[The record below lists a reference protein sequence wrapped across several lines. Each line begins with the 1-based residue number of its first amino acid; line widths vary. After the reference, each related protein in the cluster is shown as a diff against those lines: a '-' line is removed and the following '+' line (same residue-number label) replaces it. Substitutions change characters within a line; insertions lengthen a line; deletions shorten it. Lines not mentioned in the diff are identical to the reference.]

1 MPRKTLYPMKKL
13 LFAVAA
19 SVLLLSGLPRMAN
32 ADVSVDFFY
41 DNLAG
46 GSWFE
51 VEGYGYCWQPDIAM
65 NDSAWR
71 PYADGY
77 WAYTDVGWTWI
88 SYEDFGW
95 ATYHYG
101 RWARLADYGWVWVP
115 GSDLEWG
122 PAWVSWRTGG
132 DYIGWAPL
140 PPRGPGIIYEGG
152 PIGATVDVEF
162 DIGPEFY
169 NFCDVRYIGE
179 PVLRQRIVP
188 VQQNI
193 TYINQTVNITN
204 ITVNN
209 NVVYNHGPDINVVN
223 QHSSRPIQRLRL
235 ERQENVDVTSAVKG
249 GGITK
254 VQGDSLVVAAPMKI
268 SKPTRSIA
276 PPQVKAKVESTK
288 MDRGWKGVDPN
299 EQARIKQQ
307 IKTEDRTKV
316 PPFGAGGRTEATGQ
330 AGASASPAAA
340 GTPAGAPGEKG
351 PRGRGGREA
360 ERGATTAPVTSPS
373 TSVPPAAT
381 PERGRGRGRG
391 GQEPVTTSPNPR
403 GTAGP
408 ANTPMPNERRG
419 GGLDRSRGGVT
430 PSERTTPAE
439 NATPNENLRGGGK
452 RKGPEE
458 RTTPAPMD
466 EGVQGGTTTNRPTKD
481 QNQREGRHRNIEEG
495 APGNP
500 PENIQ
505 GQGQNTNPPG
515 GGKPRKV
522 ETPPPGPQG
531 PQTTGAETPRGDRR
545 RPEGVTTPAGGAAG
559 SPAGERRHEA
569 KEKAS
574 PSPGP

>member
-1 MPRKTLYPMKKL
+1 MPHKTFHPMKKL

-19 SVLLLSGLPRMAN
+19 SVLLLSGLPRQAN

-51 VEGYGYCWQPDIAM
+51 LEGYGYCWQPDIAV
-65 NDSAWR
+65 NDPSWR

-77 WAYTDVGWTWI
+77 WAYTDVGWTWV

-152 PIGATVDVEF
+152 PIGASVDVEF

-209 NVVYNHGPDINVVN
+209 NVVYNHGPDINLVN

-235 ERQENVDVTSAVKG
+235 ERQENVDMTSAVKG
-249 GGITK
+249 GGITR
-254 VQGDSLVVAAPMKI
+254 VQGGALVVAAPMKI
-268 SKPTRSIA
+268 SKPTRSVA
-276 PPQVKAKVESTK
+276 PPHVKAKVESAK

-299 EQARIKQQ
+299 EQAKIKQQ

-316 PPFGAGGRTEATGQ
+316 PPLGAGGRTETTGQ
-330 AGASASPAAA
+330 AGATASPVPA

-351 PRGRGGREA
+351 PRGRGGRDTQP
-360 ERGATTAPVTSPS
+360 GPTTAPVTSPS
-373 TSVPPAAT
+373 TSGSPAAPEAGRRKGWVKEPGLT
-381 PERGRGRGRG
+381 PAPTG
-391 GQEPVTTSPNPR
+391 TT
-403 GTAGP
+403 AP

-419 GGLDRSRGGVT
+419 GGGVT
-430 PSERTTPAE
+430 PTERTTPVQ

-466 EGVQGGTTTNRPTKD
+466 EGVQGGATNRPTKD
-481 QNQREGRHRNIEEG
+481 MNQRDGRHRNIEVG
-495 APGNP
+495 APGST

-505 GQGQNTNPPG
+505 GQSPNVNPSG
-515 GGKPRKV
+515 GGKPRRV
-522 ETPPPGPQG
+522 ETPPTVSQSPP
-531 PQTTGAETPRGDRR
+531 TTGPEAPRGERR
-545 RPEGVTTPAGGAAG
+545 RPEGVNPPAGGAAG
-559 SPAGERRHEA
+559 SPTGERRHEP
-569 KEKAS
+569 KEKGS
-574 PSPGP
+574 PSPGPQ